1 MAKTAAR
8 AQLRVGRQTVPLSN
22 TGKVLFPGD
31 GITKGDLIGYYR
43 DIAGVMLPYL
53 RDRPLS
59 LARYPDG
66 ITGERIFQK
75 NVGRHFP
82 DWLPRAEVGKAGG
95 ELCQVLGEKPADL
108 VYLANQAVIELHALL
123 SRTGSLHHPDQL
135 IFDLDPPSADR
146 FGDVCTVAWRLRAI
160 LADDLGLTAYVKTT
174 GSKGLHVLVPLN
186 GQEDF
191 DGVREFARQVAG
203 LLAAAEPGLV
213 TVEQRKDA
221 RGDRIYAD
229 IMRNGYA
236 QTAVAPY
243 SVRARPGAPVA
254 APLHWDEVGGPGL
267 TADAVTIR
275 TIAARL
281 DQLASSGDPW
291 ADLARHRYG
300 LARPRQRLARLA
312 WRQESEEQDDP
323 G

>member
-1 MAKTAAR
+1 MADTAAR
-8 AQLRVGRQTVPLSN
+8 EQLTVGRLTVPLSN
-22 TGKVLFPGD
+22 TGKVLFPAD
-31 GITKGDLIGYYR
+31 GITKGDLIRYYQ

-53 RDRPLS
+53 RNRPLS

-82 DWLPRAEVGKAGG
+82 DWIPRTPVDKTGG
-95 ELCQVLGEKPADL
+95 EVCQVLAEKPADL
-108 VYLANQAVIELHALL
+108 VYLANQACVELHALL
-123 SRTGSLHHPDQL
+123 SRTGSLHEPDQL
-135 IFDLDPPSADR
+135 IFDLDPPDDHQ
-146 FGDVCTVAWRLRAI
+146 FGQVRTVALRLRGI
-160 LADDLGLTAYVKTT
+160 LEDGLGLISFVKTT
-174 GSKGLHVLVPLN
+174 GSKGLHVQVPLN
-186 GQEDF
+186 SREDF

-203 LLAAAEPGLV
+203 VLAAAEPDLV

-221 RGDRIYAD
+221 RGGRIYAD

-254 APLHWDEVGGPGL
+254 APLHWAEVADPAL
-267 TADAVTIR
+267 TPRGVTIR

-281 DQLASSGDPW
+281 DQLAKEGDPW
-291 ADLARHRYG
+291 AGMSRHRYG
-300 LARPRQRLARLA
+300 LARPRRLLRGL
-312 WRQESEEQDDP
+312 S
-323 G
+323 

>member
-1 MAKTAAR
+1 MADTAAR
-8 AQLRVGRQTVPLSN
+8 EQLRVGRQTVPLSN
-22 TGKVLFPGD
+22 TAKVLFPAD

-59 LARYPDG
+59 LARYPEG

-82 DWLPRAEVGKAGG
+82 DWIPRAEVDKAGG
-95 ELCQVLGEKPADL
+95 ELCQVLAEKPADL
-108 VYLANQAVIELHALL
+108 VYLANQASIELHSVL
-123 SRTGSLHHPDQL
+123 SRTGALHQPDQL
-135 IFDLDPPSADR
+135 IFDLDPPGDDR
-146 FGDVCTVAWRLRAI
+146 FGDVRTVALRLRAI
-160 LADDLGLTAYVKTT
+160 LADDLGLTSYVKTT
-174 GSKGLHVLVPLN
+174 GSRGLHVEVVLTP
-186 GQEDF
+186 QEDF
-191 DGVREFARQVAG
+191 DTVREFARQVAVV
-203 LLAAAEPGLV
+203 LCAALPDLV
-213 TVEQRKDA
+213 TVEPRKAA

-254 APLHWDEVGGPGL
+254 VPLHWDEVTDPKLSPRG
-267 TADAVTIR
+267 VTIR
-275 TIAARL
+275 TIASRL

-291 ADLARHRYG
+291 AGMARHRYG
-300 LARPRQRLARLA
+300 LSRPLRLVRGLA
-312 WRQESEEQDDP
+312 
-323 G
+323 

>member
-1 MAKTAAR
+1 MADTAAR
-8 AQLRVGRQTVPLSN
+8 EQVRVGRQTVPLSN
-22 TGKVLFPGD
+22 TGKVLFPAD
-31 GITKGDLIGYYR
+31 GITKGDVIGYYR

-59 LARYPDG
+59 LARYPEG

-82 DWLPRAEVGKAGG
+82 DWIPRAEVDKAGG
-95 ELCQVLGEKPADL
+95 ELCQVLAEKPADL
-108 VYLANQAVIELHALL
+108 VYLANQASIELHAVL
-123 SRTGSLHHPDQL
+123 SRTGALHQPDQL
-135 IFDLDPPSADR
+135 IFDLDPPGDDR
-146 FGDVCTVAWRLRAI
+146 FGDVRTIALRLRAI
-160 LADDLGLTAYVKTT
+160 LADDLGLTSFVKTT
-174 GSKGLHVLVPLN
+174 GSRGLHVLVPLN
-186 GQEDF
+186 AQEDF
-191 DGVREFARQVAG
+191 DAVREFARQVAVV
-203 LLAAAEPGLV
+203 LATAEPELV
-213 TVEQRKDA
+213 TVEPRKNA

-254 APLHWDEVGGPGL
+254 APLHWDEVADPEL
-267 TADAVTIR
+267 TARFVTIR

-291 ADLARHRYG
+291 AGLSRHRQG
-300 LARPRQRLARLA
+300 LARPRRLLRGLM
-312 WRQESEEQDDP
+312 
-323 G
+323 

>member
-1 MAKTAAR
+1 MADTAAR
-8 AQLRVGRQTVPLSN
+8 EQIRVGRQTVPLSN
-22 TGKVLFPGD
+22 TGKVLFPQD
-31 GITKGDLIGYYR
+31 GITKGDLIRYYQ

-59 LARYPDG
+59 LVRYPEG

-82 DWLPRAEVGKAGG
+82 DWIPRAEVDKAGG

-108 VYLANQAVIELHALL
+108 VYLANQACIELHALL
-123 SRTGSLHHPDQL
+123 SRTGSLHQPDQL
-135 IFDLDPPSADR
+135 IFDLDPPGDDR
-146 FGDVCTVAWRLRAI
+146 FADVRRVALRLRAI
-160 LADDLGLTAYVKTT
+160 LADDLGLTSFVKTT
-174 GSKGLHVLVPLN
+174 GSRGLHVLVPLN
-186 GQEDF
+186 GREDF
-191 DGVREFARQVAG
+191 DAVREFARQVAG
-203 LLAAAEPGLV
+203 VLAAAEPGLV

-243 SVRARPGAPVA
+243 SVRGRPGAPVA
-254 APLHWDEVGGPGL
+254 APLHWDEVTDPEL
-267 TADAVTIR
+267 TAGAVTIR

-291 ADLARHRYG
+291 AGLARHRYG
-300 LARPRQRLARLA
+300 LARPRRLLRGL
-312 WRQESEEQDDP
+312 S
-323 G
+323 

>member
-1 MAKTAAR
+1 MADTTAHE
-8 AQLRVGRQTVPLSN
+8 QLRVGRQTVPLSN
-22 TGKVLFPGD
+22 TAKVLFPAD

-59 LARYPDG
+59 LARYPEG

-82 DWLPRAEVGKAGG
+82 DWIPRAEVDKAGG
-95 ELCQVLGEKPADL
+95 ELCQVLAEKPADL
-108 VYLANQAVIELHALL
+108 VYLANQASIELHTLL
-123 SRTGSLHHPDQL
+123 SRTGALHQPDQL
-135 IFDLDPPSADR
+135 IFDLDPPGEDR
-146 FGDVCTVAWRLRAI
+146 FDDVRTVALRLRAI
-160 LADDLGLTAYVKTT
+160 LADGLGLTSYVKTT
-174 GSKGLHVLVPLN
+174 GSRGLHVEVVLTP
-186 GQEDF
+186 QEDF
-191 DGVREFARQVAG
+191 DTVREFARQVA
-203 LLAAAEPGLV
+203 LVLAAALPDLV
-213 TVEQRKDA
+213 TVEPRKAA

-254 APLHWDEVGGPGL
+254 VPLHWDEVTDPRLSPRG
-267 TADAVTIR
+267 VTIR
-275 TIAARL
+275 TIASRL

-291 ADLARHRYG
+291 AGMARHHYG
-300 LARPRQRLARLA
+300 LTRPLRLVRGLA
-312 WRQESEEQDDP
+312 
-323 G
+323 